1 MLLFGKNCGVGNNI
15 EMNIAQVRTMV
26 GTKNKFQQ
34 KSIDLLSGERSG
46 RGKMLLLGGRIG
58 KVLSPGGRII
68 LPKSVLIATTLYVI
82 FQNTLLHKKEN

>member
-46 RGKMLLLGGRIG
+46 RGKMLSLGGENRENA
-58 KVLSPGGRII
+58 
-68 LPKSVLIATTLYVI
+68 IARGENNITEI
-82 FQNTLLHKKEN
+82 SIDSDNTICYISEYPTA